1 MDEVVGNFRRDLET
15 LKNNQMK
22 ILRPTNI
29 ISEIK
34 KKLLHGINNQLNPT
48 ENNSIEIIQTKA
60 HRKKFENRTSMTY
73 GKLSSIPC
81 TMGLKKKGK
90 REWVRNNFPIFP
102 NLIKKSHSTHIQR
115 KFNNDTG
122 RRKKSENNR
131 REKDFL
137 YTGEC

>member
-60 HRKKFENRTSMTY
+60 HRKNFENRTSMT
-73 GKLSSIPC
+73 
-81 TMGLKKKGK
+81 
-90 REWVRNNFPIFP
+90 
-102 NLIKKSHSTHIQR
+102 
-115 KFNNDTG
+115 
-122 RRKKSENNR
+122 
-131 REKDFL
+131 
-137 YTGEC
+137 